1 MDYQEATKFNGLGIW
16 VVEDELMYQS
26 DRLSASKANGFGM
39 DGIHG
44 FGNEDKKYNGTLVLI
59 NSRVKLEKKLLISLS
74 HFSGEGL
81 RWILEFEGELPIP
94 PFLIT
99 DNLDVHVIFDG
110 YIRLGEE
117 QDVID
122 FDNSTNLNYSIIS
135 DNWFGI
141 ATVEVERVNR
151 YVRLLAFSENSQKM
165 ISTGDNLYSPEYDCS
180 MGKIE
185 DIVGVL
191 PVVEE

>member
-16 VVEDELMYQS
+16 VVENELMCQS
-26 DRLSASKANGFGM
+26 DRLYTSKVNGFGM

-44 FGNEDKKYNGTLVLI
+44 FSNKDRNYNGIVLLI
-59 NSRVKLEKKLLISLS
+59 NSRIKLEKQLLISLS
-74 HFSGEGL
+74 HFSGQGL
-81 RWILEFEGELPIP
+81 RWVLEFEDELPTS

-99 DNLDVHVIFDG
+99 DNLDVNVIFDG
-110 YIRLGEE
+110 YIRLGED

-141 ATVEVERVNR
+141 ATVEADRVDR
-151 YVRLLAFSENSQKM
+151 CVRLLAFSKNSQKM
-165 ISTGDNLYSPEYDCS
+165 INTGDNLYSPEYDCS

-185 DIVGVL
+185 GI
-191 PVVEE
+191 EA